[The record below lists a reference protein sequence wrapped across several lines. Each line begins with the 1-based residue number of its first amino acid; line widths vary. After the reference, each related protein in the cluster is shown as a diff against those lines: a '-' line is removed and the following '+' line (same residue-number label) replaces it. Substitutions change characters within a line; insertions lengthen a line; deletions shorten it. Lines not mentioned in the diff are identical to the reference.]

1 MNINKL
7 NSAMTECVT
16 TDLTLRQE
24 KPEQFKKDL
33 YHRSVVGGAVLFIV
47 LVIINQIVGT
57 PHDRL
62 EKKKGFM
69 EYVSVKMVEYQD
81 DLVQEEWP
89 DLLSSLDA
97 KEWKILEMNS
107 SYDLDVEQ
115 AAKQLLGE
123 KLVIRGWR
131 DLQEYQGE
139 LLWEAWS
146 KSDQNIAPDQFIEEQ
161 IQNHIQ
167 KKTLPYLKHNTWLVT
182 DAQGVDYILC
192 ERETWGICPMST
204 VTAVGLLKE

>member
-1 MNINKL
+1 
-7 NSAMTECVT
+7 
-16 TDLTLRQE
+16 
-24 KPEQFKKDL
+24 
-33 YHRSVVGGAVLFIV
+33 
-47 LVIINQIVGT
+47 
-57 PHDRL
+57 
-62 EKKKGFM
+62 M
-69 EYVSVKMVEYQD
+69 EYVSVNMVEYQD

-97 KEWKILEMNS
+97 KEWKILETNS

-146 KSDQNIAPDQFIEEQ
+146 KSDQNIALDQFIEEQ

-167 KKTLPYLKHNTWLVT
+167 KKTLASIPVAVTFFAATTGAKPALPTMFRTWVLGLPSMARYLHAFHLSMK
-182 DAQGVDYILC
+182 
-192 ERETWGICPMST
+192 REGICLPMSR
-204 VTAVGLLKE
+204 

>member
-1 MNINKL
+1 
-7 NSAMTECVT
+7 
-16 TDLTLRQE
+16 
-24 KPEQFKKDL
+24 
-33 YHRSVVGGAVLFIV
+33 
-47 LVIINQIVGT
+47 
-57 PHDRL
+57 
-62 EKKKGFM
+62 M

-182 DAQGVDYILC
+182 DAQGGDYILC